1 MKPKKLNQVTDF
13 DIKLL
18 KIFKTVCD
26 CHSFSSAESILGISR
41 SAISL
46 HMSDLENRLGIRL
59 CQRGR
64 AGFALTDEG
73 REILEYIEVLTAS
86 IEDFRAK
93 INQMHNQLKG
103 EFNIGII
110 NNLVTMPSLYI
121 TNTLAQLAEEN
132 AEVVINISMST
143 LSDIECRV
151 LDNRLHAGVIP
162 LVTPLSGLDYLH
174 LYEEKSFL
182 YCGKNHP
189 LFNHL
194 DEIKSK
200 DLNNWQAVL
209 PNYAITAEASKLH
222 QLLDCSATASDREG
236 IAFMILTGKFLGF
249 LPDHYAKK
257 WVDDGFMQP
266 VLQQVIHHSTPI
278 CLITHKGK
286 NYNMVLKAFM
296 DILKQKIMPV
306 APSFS

>member
-26 CHSFSSAESILGISR
+26 CHSFTAAESILGISR

-73 REILEYIEVLTAS
+73 REVLQYIEMLTAS

-110 NNLVTMPSLYI
+110 NNLVTMQSAYI
-121 TNTLAQLAEEN
+121 TKSLAQLAEEN
-132 AEVVINISMST
+132 SEVVINISMST

-151 LDNRLHAGVIP
+151 LDNRLHAGAIP
-162 LVTPLSGLDYLH
+162 LVSPLSGLDYFH
-174 LYEEKSFL
+174 LYQENSFL
-182 YCGKNHP
+182 YCGENHP
-189 LFNHL
+189 LFEHQGKINQ
-194 DEIKSK
+194 K
-200 DLNNWQAVL
+200 DLKQWNTVL
-209 PNYAITAEASKLH
+209 PNYAISPEAMKLH
-222 QLLDCSATASDREG
+222 QLLNCSATASDREG
-236 IAFMILTGKFLGF
+236 IAFLILTGKFIGF
-249 LPDHYAKK
+249 LPDHYARK
-257 WVDDGFMQP
+257 WVVDGFMKPIMQN
-266 VLQQVIHHSTPI
+266 VMHYSTPI

-286 NYNMVLKAFM
+286 NYNIILKTFM
-296 DILKQKIMPV
+296 DILKRTVPPIQ
-306 APSFS
+306 

>member
-26 CHSFSSAESILGISR
+26 CHSFSAAESLLGISR

-73 REILEYIEVLTAS
+73 REILEYIEVLNAS

-110 NNLVTMPSLYI
+110 NNLVTMPSAYI
-121 TNTLAQLAEEN
+121 TNTLAVLAEEN
-132 AEVVINISMST
+132 SEVLINISMST

-151 LDNRLHAGVIP
+151 LDNRLHAGAIP
-162 LVTPLSGLDYLH
+162 LVTPLSGLDYFD
-174 LYEEKSFL
+174 LYREKSLL

-189 LFNHL
+189 LFQHL
-194 DEIKSK
+194 GDIRTA
-200 DLNNWQAVL
+200 DLKNWQAVL
-209 PNYAITAEASKLH
+209 PNYATPAEAAKLH

-236 IAFMILTGKFLGF
+236 IAFLILTGKFLGF
-249 LPDHYAKK
+249 LPDHYARK
-257 WVDDGFMQP
+257 WVEDGFMQP
-266 VLQQVIHHSTPI
+266 ILQDVMHYSTPI

-286 NYNMVLKAFM
+286 NYNM
-296 DILKQKIMPV
+296 ILKTFMEILKTRIMPLT
-306 APSFS
+306 

>member
-26 CHSFSSAESILGISR
+26 CHSFTAAESILGISR

-73 REILEYIEVLTAS
+73 REVLQYIEMLTAS

-110 NNLVTMPSLYI
+110 NNLVTMQSAYI
-121 TNTLAQLAEEN
+121 TKSLAQLAEEN
-132 AEVVINISMST
+132 SEVVINISMST

-151 LDNRLHAGVIP
+151 LDNRLHAGAIP
-162 LVTPLSGLDYLH
+162 LVSPLSGLDYFH
-174 LYEEKSFL
+174 LYQENSFL
-182 YCGKNHP
+182 YCGENHP
-189 LFNHL
+189 LFNHTAK
-194 DEIKSK
+194 INPK
-200 DLNNWQAVL
+200 DLKQWNTVL
-209 PNYAITAEASKLH
+209 PNYAISPEAMKLH
-222 QLLDCSATASDREG
+222 QLLNCSATASDREG
-236 IAFMILTGKFLGF
+236 IAFLILTGKFIGF
-249 LPDHYAKK
+249 LPDHYARK
-257 WVDDGFMQP
+257 WVVDGFMKPIMQN
-266 VLQQVIHHSTPI
+266 VMHYSTPI

-286 NYNMVLKAFM
+286 NVNIILKTFM
-296 DILKQKIMPV
+296 DILKRIVPPIQ
-306 APSFS
+306 

>member
-13 DIKLL
+13 DLKLL

-26 CHSFSSAESILGISR
+26 CHSFTSAESILGISR

-46 HMSDLENRLGIRL
+46 HMSDLENRLGVRL

-86 IEDFRAK
+86 IEDFRSK
-93 INQMHNQLKG
+93 INQMHHHLKG

-110 NNLVTMPSLYI
+110 NNLVTMQRAYI

-132 AEVVINISMST
+132 TEVIINISMST
-143 LSDIECRV
+143 VSDIECRV
-151 LDNRLHAGVIP
+151 LDHRLHAGAIP
-162 LVTPLSGLDYLH
+162 LVTPLSSLEYFE
-174 LYEEKSFL
+174 LYSEKSFL

-194 DEIKSK
+194 QILNSE
-200 DLNNWQAVL
+200 DLKNWKAVL
-209 PNYAITAEASKLH
+209 PNYAITPEAAKLH

-236 IAFMILTGKFLGF
+236 IAFLILTGKFLGF

-257 WVDDGFMQP
+257 WVEDQIMQP
-266 VLQQVIHHSTPI
+266 ILQNKIYYSTPI

-286 NYNMVLKAFM
+286 NQNI
-296 DILKQKIMPV
+296 ILKTFMEMLKKKVQH
-306 APSFS
+306 

>member
-26 CHSFSSAESILGISR
+26 CHSFTSAESILGISR

-73 REILEYIEVLTAS
+73 REILEYIEVLTAA
-86 IEDFRAK
+86 IEDFRSK
-93 INQMHNQLKG
+93 VNQMHNRLKG

-110 NNLVTMPSLYI
+110 NNLVTMPRGYI
-121 TNTLAQLAEEN
+121 TNTLTQLAEEH
-132 AEVVINISMST
+132 AEVIINISMST

-162 LVTPLSGLDYLH
+162 LVTPLSGLDYFD
-174 LYEEKSFL
+174 LYSESSFL

-189 LFNHL
+189 LFNQCSS
-194 DEIKSK
+194 IN
-200 DLNNWQAVL
+200 LNELKKWQAIL
-209 PNYAITAEASKLH
+209 PNYAITSEAAKLH
-222 QLLDCSATASDREG
+222 QLLDCKATASDREG
-236 IAFMILTGKFLGF
+236 IAFLILTGKFLGF

-257 WVDDGFMQP
+257 WVEDGVMQP
-266 VLQQVIHHSTPI
+266 VLKEKMYYSTPI

-286 NYNMVLKAFM
+286 NHNN
-296 DILKQKIMPV
+296 ILKTFMEMLEKRI
-306 APSFS
+306 SND

>member
-1 MKPKKLNQVTDF
+1 VTDF

-26 CHSFSSAESILGISR
+26 CHSFTSAESILGISR

-73 REILEYIEVLTAS
+73 REILEYIEVLTAA
-86 IEDFRAK
+86 IEDFRSK
-93 INQMHNQLKG
+93 VNQMHNRLKG

-110 NNLVTMPSLYI
+110 NNLVTMPRGYI
-121 TNTLAQLAEEN
+121 TNTLTQLAEEH
-132 AEVVINISMST
+132 AEVIINISMST

-162 LVTPLSGLDYLH
+162 LVTPLSGLEYFD
-174 LYEEKSFL
+174 LYSESSFL

-189 LFNHL
+189 LFSQCSNMNL
-194 DEIKSK
+194 DELKT
-200 DLNNWQAVL
+200 WQAVL
-209 PNYAITAEASKLH
+209 PNYAITPEAAKLH
-222 QLLDCSATASDREG
+222 QLLDCKATASDREG
-236 IAFMILTGKFLGF
+236 IAFLILTGKFLGF

-257 WVDDGFMQP
+257 WVEDGFM
-266 VLQQVIHHSTPI
+266 
-278 CLITHKGK
+278 
-286 NYNMVLKAFM
+286 
-296 DILKQKIMPV
+296 
-306 APSFS
+306 

>member
-26 CHSFSSAESILGISR
+26 CHSFTSAESILGISR

-73 REILEYIEVLTAS
+73 REILEYIEVLTAA
-86 IEDFRAK
+86 IEDFRSK
-93 INQMHNQLKG
+93 VNQMHNRLKG

-110 NNLVTMPSLYI
+110 NNLVTMPRGYI
-121 TNTLAQLAEEN
+121 TNTLTQLAEEH
-132 AEVVINISMST
+132 AEVIINISMST

-162 LVTPLSGLDYLH
+162 LVTPLSGLDYFD
-174 LYEEKSFL
+174 LYSESSFL

-189 LFNHL
+189 LFNHCSN
-194 DEIKSK
+194 IN
-200 DLNNWQAVL
+200 LNELKKWQAIL
-209 PNYAITAEASKLH
+209 PNYAITSEAAKLH
-222 QLLDCSATASDREG
+222 QLLDCKATASDREG
-236 IAFMILTGKFLGF
+236 IAFLILTGRFLGF

-257 WVDDGFMQP
+257 WVEDGAMQP
-266 VLQQVIHHSTPI
+266 VLKNKMHYSTPI

-286 NYNMVLKAFM
+286 NHNN
-296 DILKQKIMPV
+296 ILKTFMEMLEKRI
-306 APSFS
+306 SND

>member
-26 CHSFSSAESILGISR
+26 CHSFTAAESILGISR

-73 REILEYIEVLTAS
+73 REVLQYIEMLTAS

-110 NNLVTMPSLYI
+110 NNLVTMQSAYI
-121 TNTLAQLAEEN
+121 TKSLAQLAEEN
-132 AEVVINISMST
+132 SEVVINISMST

-151 LDNRLHAGVIP
+151 LDNRLHAGAIP
-162 LVTPLSGLDYLH
+162 LVSPLSGLDYFH
-174 LYEEKSFL
+174 LYQENSFL
-182 YCGKNHP
+182 YCGENHP
-189 LFNHL
+189 LFNHTGK
-194 DEIKSK
+194 INPK
-200 DLNNWQAVL
+200 DLKQWNTVL
-209 PNYAITAEASKLH
+209 PNYAISPEAMKLH
-222 QLLDCSATASDREG
+222 QLLNCSATASDREG
-236 IAFMILTGKFLGF
+236 IAFLILTGKFIGF
-249 LPDHYAKK
+249 LPDHYARK
-257 WVDDGFMQP
+257 WVVDGFMK
-266 VLQQVIHHSTPI
+266 PI
-278 CLITHKGK
+278 MQ
-286 NYNMVLKAFM
+286 NVM
-296 DILKQKIMPV
+296 
-306 APSFS
+306 

>member
-1 MKPKKLNQVTDF
+1 MKPSKLNQVTDF

-64 AGFALTDEG
+64 AGFALTNEG
-73 REILEYIEVLTAS
+73 REVLEYIEVLTAS
-86 IEDFRAK
+86 IEDFKSK
-93 INQMHNQLKG
+93 INQMHNHLKG

-110 NNLVTMPSLYI
+110 NNLVTMPSGYI
-121 TNTLAQLAEEN
+121 TNTLGQLAEEN

-151 LDNRLHAGVIP
+151 LDNRLHAGAIP
-162 LVTPLSGLDYLH
+162 QVTPLSGLDYYH
-174 LYEEKSFL
+174 LYNENSFL
-182 YCGKNHP
+182 YCGQNHP
-189 LFNHL
+189 LFEQLSDIHL
-194 DEIKSK
+194 K
-200 DLNNWQAVL
+200 DLKKWNAVQ
-209 PNYAITAEASKLH
+209 PNYAMTSKAVKLH
-222 QLLDCSATASDREG
+222 QLLNCTATASDREG
-236 IAFMILTGKFLGF
+236 IAFLILTGKYLGF

-257 WVDDGFMQP
+257 WVSEGIMRSIFQEN
-266 VLQQVIHHSTPI
+266 LQYSTPI
-278 CLITHKGK
+278 CLITRKGK
-286 NYNMVLKAFM
+286 NTNSILKAFIHM
-296 DILKQKIMPV
+296 LDQRV
-306 APSFS
+306 SDA

>member
-26 CHSFSSAESILGISR
+26 CHSFTAAESILGISR

-73 REILEYIEVLTAS
+73 REVLQYIEMLTAS

-110 NNLVTMPSLYI
+110 NNLVTMQSAYI
-121 TNTLAQLAEEN
+121 TKSLAQLAEEN
-132 AEVVINISMST
+132 SEVVINISMST

-151 LDNRLHAGVIP
+151 LDNRLHAGAIP
-162 LVTPLSGLDYLH
+162 LVSPLSGLDYFH
-174 LYEEKSFL
+174 LYQENSFL
-182 YCGKNHP
+182 YCGENHP
-189 LFNHL
+189 LFNHTGK
-194 DEIKSK
+194 INPK
-200 DLNNWQAVL
+200 DLKQWNTVL
-209 PNYAITAEASKLH
+209 PNYAISPEAMKLH
-222 QLLDCSATASDREG
+222 QLLNCSATASDREG
-236 IAFMILTGKFLGF
+236 IAFLILTGKFIGF
-249 LPDHYAKK
+249 LPDHYARK
-257 WVDDGFMQP
+257 WVVDGFMKPIMQN
-266 VLQQVIHHSTPI
+266 VMHYSTPI

-286 NYNMVLKAFM
+286 NVN
-296 DILKQKIMPV
+296 II
-306 APSFS
+306 

>member
-26 CHSFSSAESILGISR
+26 CHSFTAAESILGISR

-73 REILEYIEVLTAS
+73 REVLQYIEMLTAS

-110 NNLVTMPSLYI
+110 NNLVTMQSAYI
-121 TNTLAQLAEEN
+121 TKSLAQLAEEN
-132 AEVVINISMST
+132 SEVVINISMST

-151 LDNRLHAGVIP
+151 LDNRLHAGAIP
-162 LVTPLSGLDYLH
+162 LVSPLSGLDYFH
-174 LYEEKSFL
+174 LYQENSFL
-182 YCGKNHP
+182 YCGENHP
-189 LFNHL
+189 LFNHTGK
-194 DEIKSK
+194 INPK
-200 DLNNWQAVL
+200 DLKQWNTVL
-209 PNYAITAEASKLH
+209 PNYAISPEAMKLH
-222 QLLDCSATASDREG
+222 QLLNCSATASDREG
-236 IAFMILTGKFLGF
+236 IAFLILTGKFIGF
-249 LPDHYAKK
+249 LPDHYARK
-257 WVDDGFMQP
+257 WVVDGFMKPIMQN
-266 VLQQVIHHSTPI
+266 VMHYSTPI

-286 NYNMVLKAFM
+286 NVNIILKTFM
-296 DILKQKIMPV
+296 DILKRIVPTIQ
-306 APSFS
+306 

>member
-26 CHSFSSAESILGISR
+26 CHSFTAAESILGISR

-73 REILEYIEVLTAS
+73 REVLQYIEMLTAS

-110 NNLVTMPSLYI
+110 NNLVTMQSAYI
-121 TNTLAQLAEEN
+121 TKSLAQLAEEN
-132 AEVVINISMST
+132 SEVVINISMST

-151 LDNRLHAGVIP
+151 LDNRLHAGAIP
-162 LVTPLSGLDYLH
+162 LVSPLSGLDYFH
-174 LYEEKSFL
+174 LYQENSFL
-182 YCGKNHP
+182 YCGENHP
-189 LFNHL
+189 LFNHTGK
-194 DEIKSK
+194 INPK
-200 DLNNWQAVL
+200 DLKQWNTVL
-209 PNYAITAEASKLH
+209 PNYAISPEAMKLH
-222 QLLDCSATASDREG
+222 QLLNCSATASDREG
-236 IAFMILTGKFLGF
+236 IAFLILTGKFIGF
-249 LPDHYAKK
+249 LPDHYARK
-257 WVDDGFMQP
+257 WVVDGFMKPIMQN
-266 VLQQVIHHSTPI
+266 VMHYSTPI
-278 CLITHKGK
+278 
-286 NYNMVLKAFM
+286 
-296 DILKQKIMPV
+296 
-306 APSFS
+306 